1 MSKNKSKSFTTFSIN
16 GTSWAFSIQKF
27 NALFEERR
35 RKESKSQDQRV
46 SNNQLYESIAES
58 VHVSPDS
65 VRNWK
70 KGVNGPSEPCLNLL
84 AQFFEVEKIDL
95 LKPQSSSDDLFT
107 READRAEVNRV
118 FTGCLD
124 ALFIITH
131 FTPEDGKGTRKQQE
145 AENTQAAVNAVHSLD
160 QSVYSHSLLISTN
173 ISYRLHRLLK
183 DMEYIAQERI
193 RDIPWD
199 NVPDEVEE
207 YECEVMNFQFFLYN
221 NKRDIIEESP
231 TIEGRCYLFDEI
243 EYADDL
249 DLDNIVEPD
258 DYFDEHDEDAEV
270 LMKYG
275 YQGDLEISPTMVY
288 DHILT
293 KYMTAVFRWQ
303 FPEVFED

>member
-1 MSKNKSKSFTTFSIN
+1 MSKKKSKSFTTFSIN
-16 GTSWAFSIQKF
+16 GTSWVFSIQKF

-124 ALFIITH
+124 TLFIITH

-160 QSVYSHSLLISTN
+160 QSVYSHSLLVSPN
-173 ISYRLHRLLK
+173 ISNRLHRLLK
-183 DMEYIAQERI
+183 DIEYIVRLRI
-193 RDIPWD
+193 GETPWD

-207 YECEVMNFQFFLYN
+207 YELDVCFQFFLDN
-221 NKRDIIEESP
+221 DKREIYEDSP
-231 TIEGRCYLFDEI
+231 CLPGRCYLFDEI
-243 EYADDL
+243 DYADDL
-249 DLDNIVEPD
+249 GLGDIVEPD
-258 DYFDEHDEDAEV
+258 DYFDEHDDDAEV
-270 LMKYG
+270 LLKYG
-275 YQGDLEISPTMVY
+275 YQGDLEITPVMVY